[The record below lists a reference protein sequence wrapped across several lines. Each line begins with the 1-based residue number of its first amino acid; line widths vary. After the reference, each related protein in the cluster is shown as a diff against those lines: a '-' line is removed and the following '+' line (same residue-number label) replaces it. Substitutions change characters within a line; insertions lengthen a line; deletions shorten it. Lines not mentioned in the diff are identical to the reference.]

1 MAKPVSLFSAIS
13 ALAAY
18 GMITLVW
25 YLKPERRQLAY
36 VAMPSKPQPAQGVAF
51 REASAAPPQPEAKK
65 EMPVGK
71 GWWALLVRARS
82 QWVSHKDAR
91 LGAAL
96 AYYSIFSMGPLIVI
110 AISVAGLLLSEE
122 AVRGEVAAG
131 LRGLLGDSGAEAV
144 NTMLTAA
151 DKPTQGIIA
160 TIIGVGALIFAA
172 VGVVMQ
178 LKDALNTIWEVDAKP
193 TKGIWGF
200 LRTYV
205 ISFAGVLS
213 LGFLL
218 LVSMLLTTA
227 LSAAGKYLGA
237 FLPEAALQATGFVV
251 SFLVIALL
259 FAMMFKWLPDAKVA
273 WADVWLGAVL
283 TAALFELG
291 KFLIA
296 LYIGKQGLES
306 TYGAAASI
314 VVVLVWVYYSAQIVL
329 FGAEFTNARATQ
341 RSSRQP

>member
-1 MAKPVSLFSAIS
+1 MAKPVSLFSTIS

-18 GMITLVW
+18 GVITLAW
-25 YLKPERRQLAY
+25 YLKPERRQLVY
-36 VAMPSKPQPAQGVAF
+36 VAIPSKPRPVQ
-51 REASAAPPQPEAKK
+51 EASFRTAAPGQPEAKK
-65 EMPVGK
+65 DTPVGK
-71 GWWALLVRARS
+71 GWWALLVRAAS
-82 QWVSHKDAR
+82 QWIAHKDAR

-96 AYYSIFSMGPLIVI
+96 AYYSIFSLGPLIVI
-110 AISVAGLLLSEE
+110 AISIAGLLLGEE

-131 LRGLLGDSGAEAV
+131 LRGLLGDNGAEAV
-144 NTMLTAA
+144 NTMLAAA
-151 DKPTQGIIA
+151 DKPRQGIFA
-160 TIIGVGALIFAA
+160 TIIGLGALIFAA
-172 VGVVMQ
+172 IGVVMQ
-178 LKDALNTIWEVDAKP
+178 LKDALNTIWEVTVQP
-193 TKGIWGF
+193 TKGTWGF

-213 LGFLL
+213 VGFLL

-237 FLPEAALQATGFVV
+237 FLPEAALQATGFIV
-251 SFLVIALL
+251 SFFVIALL

-273 WADVWLGAVL
+273 WADVWLGAIL

-296 LYIGKQGLES
+296 LYIGKQGLEL

-314 VVVLVWVYYSAQIVL
+314 VVVLVWVYYSAQILL
-329 FGAEFTNARATQ
+329 FGAEFTNARSKQ
-341 RSSRQP
+341 RSLH